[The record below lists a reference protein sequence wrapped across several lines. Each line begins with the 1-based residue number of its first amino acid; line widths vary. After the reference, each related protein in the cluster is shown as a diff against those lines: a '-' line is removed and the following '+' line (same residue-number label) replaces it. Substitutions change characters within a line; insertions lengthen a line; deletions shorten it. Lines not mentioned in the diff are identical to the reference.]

1 MAFLEKNIILVLGS
15 FPNKQTVIVK
25 TLQHNQ
31 QQQKEKEKA
40 GPFMET
46 SQLPLSVRNRQ
57 RANRHCKKDGW
68 QQEDTLGKRLA
79 FYYTPKRR
87 AIYLGLVER
96 GYHGIHLRDMVE
108 FASECLEH
116 TLTREDVVFMWA
128 VGLIA
133 FDVAA
138 LMDRGPLVIAKPTDT
153 ATEIH
158 VSRFNALICQDSLQD
173 SFMTAAMS
181 LLPTV
186 CAEEKPKAATH
197 TQTEGS
203 PQEAGE
209 VYNI

>member
-1 MAFLEKNIILVLGS
+1 
-15 FPNKQTVIVK
+15 
-25 TLQHNQ
+25 
-31 QQQKEKEKA
+31 
-40 GPFMET
+40 MEA

-108 FASECLEH
+108 FAAEGLEH

-138 LMDRGPLVIAKPTDT
+138 LMVGKN
-153 ATEIH
+153 H
-158 VSRFNALICQDSLQD
+158 F
-173 SFMTAAMS
+173 
-181 LLPTV
+181 
-186 CAEEKPKAATH
+186 
-197 TQTEGS
+197 
-203 PQEAGE
+203 
-209 VYNI
+209 

>member
-1 MAFLEKNIILVLGS
+1 
-15 FPNKQTVIVK
+15 
-25 TLQHNQ
+25 
-31 QQQKEKEKA
+31 
-40 GPFMET
+40 MET

-68 QQEDTLGKRLA
+68 SQQEDTLGKRLA

-108 FASECLEH
+108 FAIECLEH

-138 LMDRGPLVIAKPTDT
+138 LMVGKTL
-153 ATEIH
+153 
-158 VSRFNALICQDSLQD
+158 F
-173 SFMTAAMS
+173 
-181 LLPTV
+181 
-186 CAEEKPKAATH
+186 
-197 TQTEGS
+197 
-203 PQEAGE
+203 
-209 VYNI
+209 

>member
-1 MAFLEKNIILVLGS
+1 M
-15 FPNKQTVIVK
+15 QR
-25 TLQHNQ
+25 NQ
-31 QQQKEKEKA
+31 QQEKK
-40 GPFMET
+40 GPFMEA

-57 RANRHCKKDGW
+57 RANRHCKRDQW
-68 QQEDTLGKRLA
+68 LQENTLGKRLA

-138 LMDRGPLVIAKPTDT
+138 LMVRTNI
-153 ATEIH
+153 
-158 VSRFNALICQDSLQD
+158 SS
-173 SFMTAAMS
+173 
-181 LLPTV
+181 
-186 CAEEKPKAATH
+186 KA
-197 TQTEGS
+197 
-203 PQEAGE
+203 
-209 VYNI
+209 

>member
-1 MAFLEKNIILVLGS
+1 
-15 FPNKQTVIVK
+15 
-25 TLQHNQ
+25 
-31 QQQKEKEKA
+31 
-40 GPFMET
+40 
-46 SQLPLSVRNRQ
+46 
-57 RANRHCKKDGW
+57 
-68 QQEDTLGKRLA
+68 
-79 FYYTPKRR
+79 
-87 AIYLGLVER
+87 
-96 GYHGIHLRDMVE
+96 MVE

-158 VSRFNALICQDSLQD
+158 ISRFNALICQDSLQD

-186 CAEEKPKAATH
+186 CTTEEKPKVG
-197 TQTEGS
+197 TQTEGT
-203 PQEAGE
+203 PQEVWFGRRKKRDGQTRIGFPL
-209 VYNI
+209 VRF